1 MTRNSN
7 QQDLSEMEYRFKAKD
22 IKTGEW
28 VEGDLIYAVVE
39 NYKSWPNLGR
49 KKPMIVSMH
58 IHGGMLW
65 AGNRHFV
72 DEGTIKLIQ
81 K

>member
-7 QQDLSEMEYRFKAKD
+7 QQDLSNMEYKFRAKD

-28 VEGDLIYAVVE
+28 VEGDLIYPVD
-39 NYKSWPNLGR
+39 YMSPNPEKR
-49 KKPMIVSMH
+49 KPMIVAMR
-58 IHGGMLW
+58 IHGGIVW
-65 AGNRHFV
+65 VGNRYFV
-72 DEGTIKLIQ
+72 DESTIELIQ